1 GGQGGHADG
10 MGAALRQRW
19 RVGAQQIDAVVQG
32 GILPTSVS
40 RLWRG
45 QPQGASPPDHADR
58 RAAFP

>member
-1 GGQGGHADG
+1 
-10 MGAALRQRW
+10 MGATLRQRW